1 MPDASQGEVAMNDSR
16 TARRNRFSQML
27 AERKASRWM
36 FFGGCKKGKMVEGGG
51 GGSWKFEAFDFIG
64 IKVLDFPYMCS
75 IYDLLMLI

>member
-1 MPDASQGEVAMNDSR
+1 MVSTLDASQGEVAMNDSR

-36 FFGGCKKGKMVEGGG
+36 FFGGCKKGKMVGGG

-64 IKVLDFPYMCS
+64 IKVLDFPY
-75 IYDLLMLI
+75 IYM